1 MIRLLK
7 DTDYNDYIELLHQL
21 TTVGEVTQHNFEMMV
36 LLQHLY
42 PQMHRTFIYEID
54 GKAVGCITCLIE
66 QKLAH
71 SYKKVMHIEDVITH
85 ENYRGRN
92 IATDLLNY
100 TKEIAINNNCYKI
113 ILDCNENNVAFY
125 NKVGF
130 TETGVQM
137 SIKF

>member
-21 TTVGEVTQHNFEMMV
+21 TTVGEVTQYNFIDFIDKQNQTV
-36 LLQHLY
+36 SNK
-42 PQMHRTFIYEID
+42 TFVYEID

-92 IATDLLNY
+92 IATELLNY
-100 TKEIAINNNCYKI
+100 TKEYAIKNNCYKV
-113 ILDCNENNVAFY
+113 ILDCNENNLAFY
-125 NKVGF
+125 KKVGF